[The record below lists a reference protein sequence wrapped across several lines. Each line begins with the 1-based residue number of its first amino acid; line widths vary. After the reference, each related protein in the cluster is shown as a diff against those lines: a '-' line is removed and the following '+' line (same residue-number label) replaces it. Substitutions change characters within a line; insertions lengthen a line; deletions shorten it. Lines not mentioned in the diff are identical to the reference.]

1 MGDTGLIVA
10 LSFMTLGFIVA
21 ILWAAIDWGALIRRK
36 LANNRI
42 KGRIY
47 LESGEDLKTYD
58 AKRIRVT
65 QKAEFYEYRILKGK
79 EVVIVPIDYPEKYVN
94 GRRVIALK
102 NGEVVASWLHGE
114 ETGKELTVGIIKA
127 LVFSGIVTDLVM
139 ALTASKK
146 IPWWVWAILGIG
158 VIVVIAFFLN
168 HHAAAVIPPANSL
181 PVDGG
186 SLPPGGY

>member
-10 LSFMTLGFIVA
+10 LSFMTFGFIAA
-21 ILWAAIDWGALIRRK
+21 ILWAVIDWGALIRRK

-102 NGEVVASWLHGE
+102 NGEVIASWLHGE
-114 ETGKELTVGIIKA
+114 TTGKELTVDVIKA

-146 IPWWVWAILGIG
+146 IPWWVWAILGVG
-158 VIVVIAFFLN
+158 AIVAIAFFLN
-168 HHAAAVIPPANSL
+168 RSPAEVTPPA
-181 PVDGG
+181 G
-186 SLPPGGY
+186 SIPTEGLPPGGY